1 MSATKTKITLKK
13 NKEINKIWH
22 QESTLVFKSAE
33 EKVVIGRYTDD
44 ELIPLDSEALSLC
57 EEWGFKYDKSLVE
70 EDQPEEEEE
79 EDQEKEED
87 QKEDDQEEAQEE
99 EQPQEITKKSEV
111 VKSEVVKSEV
121 LKSEVL
127 KSEVL
132 KSEVLKSESL
142 DFNDLTEKYNKSLN
156 QLFSGLTERIKTLEG
171 ALKASRVSE
180 ECLKAK
186 LNKLKSIFE

>member
-1 MSATKTKITLKK
+1 MSSTKTKITLKK

-70 EDQPEEEEE
+70 EDQPPEEEEE
-79 EDQEKEED
+79 EQPPEEED
-87 QKEDDQEEAQEE
+87 E
-99 EQPQEITKKSEV
+99 EQVQEIPKKPEV

-121 LKSEVL
+121 VTKHDS
-127 KSEVL
+127 S
-132 KSEVLKSESL
+132 
-142 DFNDLTEKYNKSLN
+142 DFKELSEKYNISLN
-156 QLFSGLTERIKTLEG
+156 QLFSGLTERIKMLENE
-171 ALKASRVSE
+171 LRTSRVSE

>member
-79 EDQEKEED
+79 EEEQDQE
-87 QKEDDQEEAQEE
+87 KEDDQEEAQEE

-121 LKSEVL
+121 VKREES
-127 KSEVL
+127 
-132 KSEVLKSESL
+132 KSESS
-142 DFNDLTEKYNKSLN
+142 DFKELTDKYNRSLN
-156 QLFSGLTERIKTLEG
+156 QLFNALTERIKTLEG
-171 ALKASRVSE
+171 ELKASRVSE

>member
-70 EDQPEEEEE
+70 EDQPDEEE
-79 EDQEKEED
+79 EDQPDGDGED
-87 QKEDDQEEAQEE
+87 QPDGE
-99 EQPQEITKKSEV
+99 EV
-111 VKSEVVKSEV
+111 VKPEVVKPEV
-121 LKSEVL
+121 VKPEVV
-127 KSEVL
+127 KQEVV
-132 KSEVLKSESL
+132 KEVVKQEVVTKAESS
-142 DFNDLTEKYNKSLN
+142 DFKELTDKYNRSLN
-156 QLFSGLTERIKTLEG
+156 QLFSGLIERIKMLENE
-171 ALKASRVSE
+171 LRESKTSE
-180 ECLKAK
+180 ENLRTK
-186 LNKLKSIFE
+186 LNKLKTMFE

>member
-1 MSATKTKITLKK
+1 MSSTKTKITLKK

-70 EDQPEEEEE
+70 EEQPDDEEEE
-79 EDQEKEED
+79 EDQPDEEHD
-87 QKEDDQEEAQEE
+87 EEHV
-99 EQPQEITKKSEV
+99 QEIPKKQEV
-111 VKSEVVKSEV
+111 VKSEVVTKHDS
-121 LKSEVL
+121 S
-127 KSEVL
+127 
-132 KSEVLKSESL
+132 
-142 DFNDLTEKYNKSLN
+142 DFKELSDKYNISLN
-156 QLFSGLTERIKTLEG
+156 QLFSGLTERIKMLENE
-171 ALKASRVSE
+171 LRTSRVSE

>member
-79 EDQEKEED
+79 EDQEKEDD

-99 EQPQEITKKSEV
+99 EQSQEITKKSEV
-111 VKSEVVKSEV
+111 VKSEVVRSEVVKSEV
-121 LKSEVL
+121 LKSEV
-127 KSEVL
+127 V
-132 KSEVLKSESL
+132 KSESL

>member
-1 MSATKTKITLKK
+1 MSSTKTKITLKK

-70 EDQPEEEEE
+70 EDQPPRNEE
-79 EDQEKEED
+79 EDEDQPDEED
-87 QKEDDQEEAQEE
+87 E
-99 EQPQEITKKSEV
+99 EQVQEIPKKP
-111 VKSEVVKSEV
+111 EV
-121 LKSEVL
+121 LKSEVVI
-127 KSEVL
+127 KH
-132 KSEVLKSESL
+132 ESS
-142 DFNDLTEKYNKSLN
+142 DFNELSEKYNRSLN
-156 QLFSGLTERIKTLEG
+156 QLFNGLTERIKTLECE
-171 ALKASRVSE
+171 LKASRVSE

>member
-70 EDQPEEEEE
+70 EDQPDEEEE
-79 EDQEKEED
+79 EDEEQEKEDE
-87 QKEDDQEEAQEE
+87 QPNEEQEEQV
-99 EQPQEITKKSEV
+99 QEIPKKAEV
-111 VKSEVVKSEV
+111 TTHVV
-121 LKSEVL
+121 LKPEVD
-127 KSEVL
+127 KQTVSD
-132 KSEVLKSESL
+132 SS
-142 DFNDLTEKYNKSLN
+142 DFKELTDKYHKSLN
-156 QLFSGLTERIKTLEG
+156 ELFIGLTERIKTLDGE
-171 ALKASRVSE
+171 LKASRVSE

-186 LNKLKSIFE
+186 LNKLRSIFE

>member
-79 EDQEKEED
+79 DHDPDHDHE
-87 QKEDDQEEAQEE
+87 KEDDQEEAKEE

-121 LKSEVL
+121 VKSEV
-127 KSEVL
+127 V
-132 KSEVLKSESL
+132 KSESS
-142 DFNDLTEKYNKSLN
+142 DFKELTDKYNRSIN
-156 QLFSGLTERIKTLEG
+156 QIFNGLTERIKTLENE
-171 ALKASRVSE
+171 LRTSRVSE

>member
-1 MSATKTKITLKK
+1 MSTPKTKITLKK

-70 EDQPEEEEE
+70 EDQPDEE
-79 EDQEKEED
+79 EDEEQEKEDE
-87 QKEDDQEEAQEE
+87 QPNEDQEEQV
-99 EQPQEITKKSEV
+99 QEIPKKAEV
-111 VKSEVVKSEV
+111 TTHVV
-121 LKSEVL
+121 LKPEVE
-127 KSEVL
+127 KQTV
-132 KSEVLKSESL
+132 SESS
-142 DFNDLTEKYNKSLN
+142 DFKELTDKYNRSLN
-156 QLFSGLTERIKTLEG
+156 QLFNGLTERIKTLEG
-171 ALKASRVSE
+171 ELKASRVSE

>member
-70 EDQPEEEEE
+70 EDQPDEEE
-79 EDQEKEED
+79 EDQPDGDGDGED
-87 QKEDDQEEAQEE
+87 QPDGE
-99 EQPQEITKKSEV
+99 EV
-111 VKSEVVKSEV
+111 VKPEVVKQEV
-121 LKSEVL
+121 VKPEVV
-127 KSEVL
+127 KQEVVT
-132 KSEVLKSESL
+132 KAESS
-142 DFNDLTEKYNKSLN
+142 DFKELTDKYNRSLN
-156 QLFSGLTERIKTLEG
+156 QLFSGLIERIKMLENE
-171 ALKASRVSE
+171 LRESKTSE
-180 ECLKAK
+180 ENLRTK
-186 LNKLKSIFE
+186 LNKLKTMFE

>member
-1 MSATKTKITLKK
+1 MSSAKTKITLKK

-70 EDQPEEEEE
+70 E
-79 EDQEKEED
+79 
-87 QKEDDQEEAQEE
+87 
-99 EQPQEITKKSEV
+99 EQPDEDEDEDEDEHVDQADDDKEQIQETPTKEVKPEV
-111 VKSEVVKSEV
+111 VKPEVVKPEV
-121 LKSEVL
+121 VKQT
-127 KSEVL
+127 
-132 KSEVLKSESL
+132 ESNS
-142 DFNDLTEKYNKSLN
+142 DFKELSEKYNISLN
-156 QLFSGLTERIKTLEG
+156 QLFSGLTERIKMLENE
-171 ALKASRVSE
+171 LRTSRVSE

-186 LNKLKSIFE
+186 LNKLRSIFE